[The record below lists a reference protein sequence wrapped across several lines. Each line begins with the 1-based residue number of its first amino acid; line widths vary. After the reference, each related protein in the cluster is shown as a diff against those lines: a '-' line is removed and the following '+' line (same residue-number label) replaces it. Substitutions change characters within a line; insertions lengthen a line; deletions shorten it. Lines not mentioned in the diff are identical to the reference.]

1 MKNVDFI
8 SVGDFVRQNPQ
19 FNGNYKALFN
29 AAMVL
34 LVGFIVEVSIYL
46 FRKDADESKLLM
58 ILLAV
63 VFILVA
69 ILVSIRW
76 HKIITE
82 VEVTPS
88 EYKIVRKG
96 LYYGIYRF
104 YGDNVTPIVHFT
116 FSDVEKLSDRMY
128 VLSKGKKKGLLYV
141 ADNTW
146 TWVQKMGKYEIALTP
161 QQTILVTKGETVVKE
176 VSKIGAPISANDK

>member
-1 MKNVDFI
+1 MKNVEFI

-29 AAMVL
+29 AVMVL
-34 LVGFIVEVSIYL
+34 LVGFIVEASIYL
-46 FRKDADESKLLM
+46 FFQDADKYKIML
-58 ILLAV
+58 LLAV
-63 VFILVA
+63 LFIFVA
-69 ILVSIRW
+69 LFVSIRW

-96 LYYGIYRF
+96 LYYGVYRF
-104 YGDNVTPIVHFT
+104 YDNNVTPIVHFT

-128 VLSKGKKKGLLYV
+128 VLSKGEKKGLLYV